1 MNFRLLTKHSMID
14 NNRHSIK
21 DWAEEDRPREKMME
35 KGEQA
40 LSNAELLAILIGS
53 GTTKKSAV
61 ELMRDVMDSCGNRL
75 SRLSQLSL
83 EELTAF
89 NGIGPAKAITLKAAA
104 EMARRR
110 TLETSDDLVSISNA
124 EETYKIMY
132 PIMRDLP
139 HEEFW
144 VLLLNNSTK
153 LLKKVKMSSGGLSAT
168 AIDIRLVLKEA
179 LLANA
184 THFIVCHNHPSGSL
198 RPSSDD
204 IHITRSLNEAAKLL
218 KIHLIDHVI
227 ITDGKYYSFYEEG
240 KL

>member
-1 MNFRLLTKHSMID
+1 MID

>member
-1 MNFRLLTKHSMID
+1 MID

-61 ELMRDVMDSCGNRL
+61 ELMHDVMDSCGNRL